1 MDTVREGTCGACKY
15 FEFKGNNEKG
25 YCSWI
30 GAYYWDNDRIC
41 SHYVLDDDMSPASGG
56 GCFLP
61 TACCQYQGLPD
72 DCRELTELRAFRD
85 GWLAETEEGRA
96 LTAEYYAMAPGIVE
110 KIQASPRREAILEGI
125 YGEIG
130 RVLVL
135 IRRGEDQ
142 AAVEAYR
149 AMVLRVQEET
159 KEVRA

>member
-1 MDTVREGTCGACKY
+1 
-15 FEFKGNNEKG
+15 
-25 YCSWI
+25 
-30 GAYYWDNDRIC
+30 
-41 SHYVLDDDMSPASGG
+41 
-56 GCFLP
+56 
-61 TACCQYQGLPD
+61 
-72 DCRELTELRAFRD
+72 
-85 GWLAETEEGRA
+85 
-96 LTAEYYAMAPGIVE
+96 MAPGIVE

-130 RVLVL
+130 RVLAL